1 VEECDGIALDGTCA
15 SHHTQN
21 TADNSMPSDPCNIQK
36 RIVLIAVAD
45 NFETQFL
52 LMLSPIFITTGPIL
66 GIVHHVENP
75 DLVFASV
82 LCAALTKCGFL
93 ATCGWWWCV
102 PV

>member
-45 NFETQFL
+45 NFGTQRL
-52 LMLSPIFITTGPIL
+52 LMLVSNFHYHWSYL
-66 GIVHHVENP
+66 RHC
-75 DLVFASV
+75 AS
-82 LCAALTKCGFL
+82 C
-93 ATCGWWWCV
+93 
-102 PV
+102 